1 MPEAEIAKAVQLF
14 DLMLEHRQ
22 EALGVGGV
30 AGLDDDIE
38 DQTAV
43 AGDQVELVSV
53 LHVAGTLDD
62 DVGMRL
68 EQAYQLLTGRHHLAI
83 KDAPLALG
91 EDALDQRQ
99 IMAELGAPALG
110 RDPGEV
116 GQPFAG
122 LCSAAWVARVAAISS
137 R

>member
-1 MPEAEIAKAVQLF
+1 
-14 DLMLEHRQ
+14 
-22 EALGVGGV
+22 
-30 AGLDDDIE
+30 
-38 DQTAV
+38 V

-68 EQAYQLLTGRHHLAI
+68 KQAYQFLAGWHRLAI

-91 EDALDQRQ
+91 EDALNQRQ

-110 RDPGEV
+110 RDAREI

-122 LCSAAWVARVAAISS
+122 FLQCRLSSEGGSDQLTIEPAPAVFAAAVLDRSRAPLGQAPAIAPL
-137 R
+137 